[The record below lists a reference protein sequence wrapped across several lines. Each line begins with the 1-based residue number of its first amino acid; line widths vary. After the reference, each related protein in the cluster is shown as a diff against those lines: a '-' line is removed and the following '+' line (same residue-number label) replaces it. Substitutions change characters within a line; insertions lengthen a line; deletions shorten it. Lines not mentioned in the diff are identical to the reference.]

1 MARRS
6 QAKSQLCLN
15 NRIKINTGIIL
26 GMSAITIAKQLKV
39 SRQTIYREIK
49 RNRKMVKRRTSSN
62 KSVFCKHRNDCPY
75 KATMRHQGFT
85 VCFEKCEHF
94 EDDICDGLLKFP
106 FCCNTCSKRHI
117 ASSRNIT
124 MTWNI
129 RKNRPYKGVPMSE
142 RNQNIQ
148 RWLLLYWQHR
158 FGRTQERPILGTH
171 IEEPQGN
178 QGQCCH
184 HQTMDKCRI
193 YDCKGHWFASEGT
206 FKVSK
211 DYVPRVVKNPE
222 LMVGKNLWWLEEMV
236 WTAFPSC
243 NPDWY
248 CTWED
253 DG

>member
-106 FCCNTCSKRHI
+106 FCCNTCSKKTYCIKQKYYYDVKHSEEQTI
-117 ASSRNIT
+117 Q
-124 MTWNI
+124 
-129 RKNRPYKGVPMSE
+129 GVPMSGKE
-142 RNQNIQ
+142 SEYPEMTS
-148 RWLLLYWQHR
+148 L
-158 FGRTQERPILGTH
+158 ILT
-171 IEEPQGN
+171 
-178 QGQCCH
+178 
-184 HQTMDKCRI
+184 
-193 YDCKGHWFASEGT
+193 AS
-206 FKVSK
+206 FRK
-211 DYVPRVVKNPE
+211 DSGKANPW
-222 LMVGKNLWWLEEMV
+222 N
-236 WTAFPSC
+236 T
-243 NPDWY
+243 Y
-248 CTWED
+248 
-253 DG
+253 